1 MHTVESSVVAVTV
14 YRRGAL
20 VTREAKVV
28 AGEDG
33 YPTDV
38 QLVGLPLTLDDAS
51 LRVELRAQQGAAGEA
66 PTAGDVRVT
75 VAVPTADAR
84 LPPPKDDELEHAR
97 LEHATAERLL
107 RDRRGALERLQ
118 HVRLD
123 GRGRPEEG
131 HAPKRSPTAA
141 RMGLLELRRRREATL
156 HERIA
161 EAVDQVEDTRQRL
174 ETLLERKR
182 VASDSR
188 NTRTFELRKAAVIR
202 LESSDANPVP
212 AIVLRLSYFVR
223 GARWAPAYTV
233 RLDDAMTSGS
243 LEVRALVGQR
253 TGENWRNVTL
263 TLSTANPQH
272 WTDLPELKAIRI
284 GRAQPDPPRAGWR
297 PPPVGADALYED
309 YDRDLARGPSRP
321 AASRPPLSE
330 AELLALVADEDEAF
344 DGMEEQAR
352 APRRRAAPK
361 PAKAPPP
368 PPPSAAPAPVA
379 AAAPLY
385 SAPGGPA
392 MDMPMPQAA
401 PALPAGPP
409 MMLET
414 RARKSAGLGNFVGGV
429 LGGAAAGV
437 AAGATALFRSSGGGG
452 DDADAFA
459 REESEGG
466 ADPGIVA
473 GRDLLDYGSLQLAA
487 PGASH
492 RGKLRRVDSR
502 ILYER
507 WAVERVAIDVIQIQI
522 AEAERAAE
530 ALEQQAPPAGHHWA
544 ESEQGFDYA
553 FLADAPVDI
562 ESAGRL
568 TSIAVASQAAE
579 VTPRYVSVPRETQDV
594 FRIVAVRNPLE
605 APLLPGPADVYTAGK
620 FALTSPVELTP
631 PRGRVELGLGVEQ
644 AIKIARNIHFEEDT
658 SGLIKRSHELVHKI
672 QIDVSN
678 HLERTATV
686 EIRERVPTTR
696 EGDEDVTVE
705 EREVVPPWEEY
716 EQDRSPLE
724 GGRAWKVEVPPGG
737 ERKLQATWVARIPS
751 QHELVGGNR
760 RER

>member
-1 MHTVESSVVAVTV
+1 MHIVESSVVAVTV

-20 VTREAKVV
+20 VTREATVV

-51 LRVELRAQQGAAGEA
+51 LRVELRAQEGAAGEA

-131 HAPKRSPTAA
+131 HAPRRSPTAA

-156 HERIA
+156 HERIT

-202 LESSDANPVP
+202 LEPSDADPVP

-253 TGENWRNVTL
+253 TGEDWRNVTL

-309 YDRDLARGPSRP
+309 YDRDLARGPSRTP
-321 AASRPPLSE
+321 TSRPPLSD
-330 AELLALVADEDEAF
+330 AELLALVADADEAF
-344 DGMEEQAR
+344 DGIEEPAR
-352 APRRRAAPK
+352 PPRRRAPPK
-361 PAKAPPP
+361 PAKAPP

-379 AAAPLY
+379 AAAPLQGA
-385 SAPGGPA
+385 SGGPA
-392 MDMPMPQAA
+392 MDKPMPQAA
-401 PALPAGPP
+401 PGPPAGPP

-414 RARKSAGLGNFVGGV
+414 RARKSAGLGNLVGGV

-437 AAGATALFRSSGGGG
+437 AAGATALFRGGSGGG

-459 REESEGG
+459 LEESEGG

-473 GRDLLDYGSLQLAA
+473 GRDLLDYGSLQLAGPA
-487 PGASH
+487 ASH

-530 ALEQQAPPAGHHWA
+530 ALEQQAPPAGHRWA

-562 ESAGRL
+562 ESTERL

-644 AIKIARNIHFEEDT
+644 AIKIARNVHFEEDT
-658 SGLIKRSHELVHKI
+658 SGLIKRSHELVHEI

-678 HLERTATV
+678 HLQRTATV

-724 GGRAWKVEVPPGG
+724 GGRVWKVEVPPGG

-760 RER
+760 RES